1 MIRAALETPLGEMI
15 AIADEKALHLLE
27 FSNRKNLARQIA
39 RLPQDIKRG
48 TNPIIKA
55 LSHELAL
62 YFEGRLKNFKTPLVL
77 HGSVFQKEV
86 WSGLQSLSYGET
98 LSYKALAERIGKAK
112 SIRPLASAVGANAH
126 ALIIPC
132 HRVIG
137 SDGSLTGYAGGL
149 ERKKALL
156 NIEGALY

>member
-77 HGSVFQKEV
+77 HGS
-86 WSGLQSLSYGET
+86 
-98 LSYKALAERIGKAK
+98 
-112 SIRPLASAVGANAH
+112 
-126 ALIIPC
+126 
-132 HRVIG
+132 
-137 SDGSLTGYAGGL
+137 
-149 ERKKALL
+149 
-156 NIEGALY
+156 